1 MDRLRQR
8 VRGRRESRM
17 DFSLIR
23 SHVSWCGLAW
33 LDNDESSSP
42 SRARENRGEGGKER
56 EGEGDKRRKRWNEAR
71 GGGHKVQ
78 GRGQVEMEGEG
89 TVVVVVRG
97 KNTLHILCCFLHSRL
112 FFKINIRKNNSRNFT
127 FHSLKWGQIS
137 SKARHMA
144 LNSVW
149 ISVYVDEWIRKSII
163 SV

>member
-8 VRGRRESRM
+8 VRGRRERESRM

-42 SRARENRGEGGKER
+42 SRARENQGEGGKER
-56 EGEGDKRRKRWNEAR
+56 ERERGGGDKRRKRWNEAR

-97 KNTLHILCCFLHSRL
+97 KNTLHMLCCFLHSRL
-112 FFKINIRKNNSRNFT
+112 FKKN
-127 FHSLKWGQIS
+127 KYQ
-137 SKARHMA
+137 K
-144 LNSVW
+144 
-149 ISVYVDEWIRKSII
+149 K
-163 SV
+163 